1 MHNRMPKEM
10 AMTHQST
17 PVMRDFAAPT
27 SINAARLFIRFPHA
41 MLRTN
46 VILRPLE
53 ELGRILPKNESR
65 AFIPQLGMTVVLSKL
80 QNFPCRSD
88 QISHGRNQAISMREF
103 SGLVRWNRVAANRT

>member
-1 MHNRMPKEM
+1 M
-10 AMTHQST
+10 AMTTQST

-41 MLRTN
+41 ILRTN
-46 VILRPLE
+46 VILRPIE

-88 QISHGRNQAISMREF
+88 ETRHSRNQGNPGREF
-103 SGLVRWNRVAANRT
+103 WRTCS